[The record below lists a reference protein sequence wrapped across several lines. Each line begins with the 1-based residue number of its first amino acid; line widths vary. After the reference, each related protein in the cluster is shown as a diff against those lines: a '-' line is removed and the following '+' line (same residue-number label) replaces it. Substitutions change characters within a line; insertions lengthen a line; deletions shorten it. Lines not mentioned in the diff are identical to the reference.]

1 MRKADAPNAAAFD
14 RMAAHL
20 DANEID
26 ATSAQIHLGPMLRF
40 DPVAER
46 FPGNEEANALLGRV
60 YRTPFAWPGKI

>member
-1 MRKADAPNAAAFD
+1 
-14 RMAAHL
+14 MAAHL

-60 YRTPFAWPGKI
+60 YRTPFALPGKI